1 MSLTRSSSLGERE
14 SCLTTGREHG
24 KNVPESLANVLQI
37 GTGARGERQRILLFV
52 DFDLRPQ
59 VLTCAGDGESLL
71 VEQLLDAQNALDVL
85 AAIHTLAGTALYRLE
100 LGELSFPKAQ
110 NVSRQVAQA
119 GNFSNAEIELFR
131 NQHIGCRFS
140 CSSVSWAHLTFPK
153 QYSLKD
159 ADFLPTRVSSTTA
172 PLEQPYFQ
180 EIHLA

>member
-1 MSLTRSSSLGERE
+1 M
-14 SCLTTGREHG
+14 
-24 KNVPESLANVLQI
+24 LQI
-37 GTGARGERQRILLFV
+37 GSRARRKGQRILLFV
-52 DFDLRPQ
+52 GLDLGPQ
-59 VLTCAGDGESLL
+59 VLTRTGDGKSFL
-71 VEQLLDAQNALDVL
+71 VEQLLDAQNALDIL
-85 AAIHTLAGTALYRLE
+85 AAIHALTRTALHRLE
-100 LGELSFPKAQ
+100 LGKLSFPEAQ
-110 NVSRQVAQA
+110 NVGRQVAQA
-119 GNFSNAEIELFR
+119 RNFSNAEIELFR